1 MRKTNPKT
9 IETLEQKIVAWRQKM
24 HEAYNICGCTDS
36 VVLAYSIKLDKLIFR
51 YQKLT
56 RI

>member
-24 HEAYNICGCTDS
+24 QEAYNICGYTDS
-36 VVLAYSIKLDKLIFR
+36 VGILDAAFSLIASNW
-51 YQKLT
+51 T
-56 RI
+56 S